1 MDEIALLRDQGER
14 ENALKEWCLKQ
25 IEASYKDFDKLLAA
39 KYSELV
45 ARIEANYSRV
55 ISEIPQPER
64 PVVQDMSR
72 YASVKE
78 L

>member
-25 IEASYKDFDKLLAA
+25 IEASYKDFDKLLSA

-55 ISEIPQPER
+55 LSEIPQPEVAAL
-64 PVVQDMSR
+64 PDMTR
-72 YASVKE
+72 FAS
-78 L
+78 LT